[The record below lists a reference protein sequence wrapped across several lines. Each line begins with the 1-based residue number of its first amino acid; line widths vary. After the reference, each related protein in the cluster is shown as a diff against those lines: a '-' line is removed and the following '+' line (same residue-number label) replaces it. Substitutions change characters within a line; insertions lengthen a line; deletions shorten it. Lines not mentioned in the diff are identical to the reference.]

1 MSICSLIVTTF
12 DSNLASY
19 YSINSNNNII
29 IIIININEIKHT
41 STMHDDIQLRSRSNS
56 TRNGCR

>member
-19 YSINSNNNII
+19 YSINSTNN

-41 STMHDDIQLRSRSNS
+41 STMHDDI
-56 TRNGCR
+56 